1 MLQLNSTDI
10 RQFPIAGRRLKI
22 RVSGVLAIQLTT
34 LGDVIARFQ
43 MKIRLVLSKFK
54 CMSWTI
60 VNTFS

>member
-54 CMSWTI
+54 CMS
-60 VNTFS
+60 